1 MKTKTIAISS
11 YEITLPLQALK
22 DCFHGGSCDEE
33 VNHWYKKIDWSS
45 VGMTDQQIKYEVDGS
60 GMSDNKTMAD
70 YKKSIL
76 WLAASNYF
84 EGVGI

>member
-1 MKTKTIAISS
+1 MENKTIAISS

-22 DCFHGGSCDEE
+22 DCFHSGICDQE
-33 VNHWYKKIDWSS
+33 VNYWYDKIDWSS
-45 VGMTDQQIKYEVDGS
+45 VGMTDQQIKYEVDTS
-60 GMSDNKTMAD
+60 GMSENKTMED